1 MADLIPPRRHSRI
14 QLRERYPGIG
24 QGVEPNALKSLGSD
38 PDDHEGLAIDV
49 DDGSQD
55 AGIAVESSPP
65 ESAAKG
71 WDTLPAPVPRADE
84 AERKRT
90 SCSGWATG
98 RCRNNTTSTRLKT
111 AALTPMPSESTTNA
125 RISAAGLRSRPLAPS
140 WRSRST
146 RPSSS
151 LHAKPQVVSQATP
164 SGRSSLR
171 SGLSCSTLNMLI
183 SNK

>member
-24 QGVEPNALKSLGSD
+24 QGVEPNALKSLWSD

-71 WDTLPAPVPRADE
+71 WDTLPA
-84 AERKRT
+84 
-90 SCSGWATG
+90 
-98 RCRNNTTSTRLKT
+98 
-111 AALTPMPSESTTNA
+111 
-125 RISAAGLRSRPLAPS
+125 
-140 WRSRST
+140 

-171 SGLSCSTLNMLI
+171 SSLSCSTLNMLI